1 MSFCCGASMIGMRG
15 TLRTNTTLIHHV
27 PLLYC
32 PVCQRF
38 EVHHRAED
46 CYDMLL
52 HYAMDDQVPE
62 MDFDSLVREH
72 ELDGLFENC
81 SDSME
86 EPPMEIVH
94 NQIDMALD
102 LMGVA
107 EMFGDTEWQ
116 EQLTRRLVALAR
128 RQLELNQGQ
137 LKRLNTRMA

>member
-15 TLRTNTTLIHHV
+15 TLRTSSTLIHHV
-27 PLLYC
+27 PLLFC

-38 EVHHRAED
+38 EVHHKAED
-46 CYDMLL
+46 RYEMLIS
-52 HYAMDDQVPE
+52 YAMDDQVPE
-62 MDFDSLVREH
+62 MDFDALVRDH
-72 ELDGLFENC
+72 ELDGLFDNC

-86 EPPMEIVH
+86 EPPEEIVH

-116 EQLTRRLVALAR
+116 EELKTRLKSLAR
-128 RQLELNQGQ
+128 RQMELHKEGS
-137 LKRLNTRMA
+137 KARPRLV